1 MEQLDGARLARLHEI
16 FERIPYTRLLG
27 IEMVEVTRG
36 EARFALELRDELTR
50 NEGLMHG
57 GAIASLLD
65 TASAFAVMSLLE
77 PGQSTVTIDLMIH
90 FLRPVLRG
98 RIEARARVLRAGR
111 RVATLSIEATD
122 EAGKLTAAAT
132 TTYLIQAETPGQT
145 PRRDPS

>member
-1 MEQLDGARLARLHEI
+1 MEQQLNEAQLARLREI
-16 FERIPYTRLLG
+16 FGRISYTRLLG
-27 IEMVEVTRG
+27 MEFVGAARG
-36 EARFALELRDELTR
+36 EARIALELREELTR

-57 GAIASLLD
+57 GAVASLMD

-77 PGQSTVTIDLMIH
+77 PGQSTVTIDLTIH

-111 RVATLSIEATD
+111 RIATLSIDTTD
-122 EAGKLTAAAT
+122 DAGKLTATAT

-145 PRRDPS
+145 P

>member
-1 MEQLDGARLARLHEI
+1 MEQQLNEAQLARLREI
-16 FERIPYTRLLG
+16 FGRIPYTRLLG
-27 IEMVEVTRG
+27 MELVGAARG
-36 EARFALELRDELTR
+36 EARVALELREELTR

-57 GAIASLLD
+57 GAVASLMD

-77 PGQSTVTIDLMIH
+77 PGQSTVTIDLTLH

-111 RVATLSIEATD
+111 RIATLSIDTTD
-122 EAGKLTAAAT
+122 DAGKLTATAT

-145 PRRDPS
+145 P

>member
-1 MEQLDGARLARLHEI
+1 MEPLDEAQLARLREI
-16 FERIPYTRLLG
+16 FGRIPYVRLLG
-27 IEMVEVTRG
+27 MEFLGAARG
-36 EARFALELRDELTR
+36 EARVALELRDELTR

-57 GAIASLLD
+57 GAVASLMD

-111 RVATLSIEATD
+111 RIATLSIDVTD
-122 EAGKLTAAAT
+122 ETGKLTATAT
-132 TTYLIQAETPGQT
+132 TTYLIQTGTPGQT
-145 PRRDPS
+145 P